1 MKTSDK
7 MVSTAVSAV
16 IISVEN
22 LEKSLAFYKQ
32 TLGLDVTETRTWQ
45 GAGFERYWHLPAGAK
60 ARCAF
65 LKYGPDPVGRVQLM
79 EFDAPNR
86 KQIRKP
92 GIKRASGLFNLNIY
106 SSDVR
111 RDYAELKAQGYE
123 FWGEPNHLNFG
134 PAVGEALEFA
144 FEGPDGVVINLVEC
158 LTQDPKTMIG
168 HLYHFM
174 NSYGRTP
181 TGFTPVATT
190 AHTVTDTQ
198 KALDFYYGP
207 LGMKLFAESEISG
220 EATNRA
226 MGIRTDARTRS
237 VIIQGNHDYGKIALA
252 QPLNYEVPNLVP
264 DAVPPN
270 IGYLAQSFQVADLD
284 AAAAACAA
292 LGAAVFTAA
301 QDIDLP
307 GRGACRAMIVR
318 NPGSGALQ
326 ELFQL

>member
-16 IISVEN
+16 VISVEN

-92 GIKRASGLFNLNIY
+92 GIKRATGLFNLNIY
-106 SSDVR
+106 SSDVK
-111 RDYAELKAQGYE
+111 RDYAELKAQGYQ

-174 NSYGRTP
+174 RS
-181 TGFTPVATT
+181 
-190 AHTVTDTQ
+190 
-198 KALDFYYGP
+198 
-207 LGMKLFAESEISG
+207 M
-220 EATNRA
+220 
-226 MGIRTDARTRS
+226 DARPLALRRWRQARIRLRTRRRHW
-237 VIIQGNHDYGKIALA
+237 IFI
-252 QPLNYEVPNLVP
+252 
-264 DAVPPN
+264 
-270 IGYLAQSFQVADLD
+270 
-284 AAAAACAA
+284 
-292 LGAAVFTAA
+292 T
-301 QDIDLP
+301 
-307 GRGACRAMIVR
+307 GRWA
-318 NPGSGALQ
+318 
-326 ELFQL
+326 